1 MSGRGGGKKVYLPAH
16 VIHSDTEEPRAKP
29 KTTYAR
35 RIGANGDPEKQEAW
49 EVSAASRSYGVRGLL
64 RSVTIVGII
73 VLLFMFANYA
83 VVFLNFTFTF
93 DPQFP
98 QTNETVPFYTVPES
112 GALRRHSTRYEL
124 WWWLL
129 TMTLLR
135 VVSVFG
141 TLAALA
147 GAATTGENGG
157 IVFMKVWI
165 LIYGGYELV
174 IGAFFVVVSLF
185 PGQCAMVPF
194 CRSWDATALDSSD
207 VAGVANWVFLFLTW
221 FTVAFGIVHI
231 VFFHW
236 LRTADK
242 RLDEIKAENQV
253 ENEDKRF

>member
-1 MSGRGGGKKVYLPAH
+1 MPRGGGKKVYLPPH
-16 VIHSDTEEPRAKP
+16 VVHSDTEEPRVNSKVP
-29 KTTYAR
+29 HTR
-35 RIGANGDPEKQEAW
+35 RIGANGTPDLEKQEAW
-49 EVSAASRSYGVRGLL
+49 EVSAAARSYGVRGLL
-64 RSVTIVGII
+64 RSMTITGII
-73 VLLFMFANYA
+73 VLLVMFANYA

-98 QTNETVPFYTVPES
+98 QETVPFYTEAES

-135 VVSVFG
+135 LVSVFG

-157 IVFMKVWI
+157 IVFMKIWI
-165 LIYGGYELV
+165 LIYGTYELV
-174 IGAFFVVVSLF
+174 TFGFYFIVSVFV
-185 PGQCAMVPF
+185 GQCAMVPF
-194 CRSWDATALDSSD
+194 CRSWDATPLDGSE

-221 FTVAFGIVHI
+221 FTLAFSILHI

-242 RLDEIKAENQV
+242 RLDEIKADTQV
-253 ENEDKRF
+253 DNEDKRF